1 MLYSSSNAKLKVNGR
16 EILASQASISL
27 STALAPKY
35 VVGERSTTKQVASNG
50 IGGKL
55 NFTYPFTGDDYFRT
69 FITGQGEVG
78 IGTTNGTTNP
88 QSKPDPF
95 ADSQLI
101 SGNFGGLNFQ
111 SGYLTSYSVNFV
123 PNALVMASAEVS
135 FYDQLSGEFVS
146 EDSPAPSVGEVLN
159 FKNAVI
165 SVIESDQPIDNFIG
179 GSYNYTSEVR
189 PVYLM
194 NEKIPSS
201 INFGAKTVN
210 MNFEVD
216 NPTGTLPITGSFA
229 RINVS
234 LKDSNGL
241 TKDGFLCS
249 GVMNQRN
256 MASSVGDY
264 IRQTINIVQ
273 NETAK
278 TVTVNGVSPVIS

>member
-1 MLYSSSNAKLKVNGR
+1 MLYSASNAKLKVNGR

-35 VVGERSTTKQVASNG
+35 VVGERSTIKQVPSRG
-50 IGGKL
+50 IGGTL
-55 NFTYPFTGDDYFRT
+55 NFSYPFTGDDYFRT
-69 FITGQGEVG
+69 FITGQGE
-78 IGTTNGTTNP
+78 IGRTETP
-88 QSKPDPF
+88 DESSRPDPF
-95 ADSQLI
+95 ANSQLI

-111 SGYLTSYSVNFV
+111 SGYLTSYSINFS
-123 PNALVMASAEVS
+123 PNSAVIASAQVS
-135 FYDQLSGEFVS
+135 FFDQLSGKFVA
-146 EDSPAPSVGEVLN
+146 EDSAAPNISEVLN
-159 FKNAVI
+159 FKNAAITTV
-165 SVIESDQPIDNFIG
+165 ESDQYIDSFVG
-179 GSYNYTSEVR
+179 GAYNYTSEVK

-194 NEKIPSS
+194 NETIPSAVKL
-201 INFGAKTVN
+201 GQKTVS

-234 LKDSNGL
+234 LKDSNGV

-249 GVMNQRN
+249 GIMNQRN
-256 MASSVGDY
+256 MSSSATDY

-278 TVTVNGVSPVIS
+278 TLIVNGVSPVLI

>member
-1 MLYSSSNAKLKVNGR
+1 MPV
-16 EILASQASISL
+16 
-27 STALAPKY
+27 
-35 VVGERSTTKQVASNG
+35 
-50 IGGKL
+50 
-55 NFTYPFTGDDYFRT
+55 
-69 FITGQGEVG
+69 
-78 IGTTNGTTNP
+78 
-88 QSKPDPF
+88 
-95 ADSQLI
+95 
-101 SGNFGGLNFQ
+101 
-111 SGYLTSYSVNFV
+111 
-123 PNALVMASAEVS
+123 
-135 FYDQLSGEFVS
+135 
-146 EDSPAPSVGEVLN
+146 EVLN

-256 MASSVGDY
+256 MSSSVGDY

-278 TVTVNGVSPVIS
+278 TVIVNGVSPVIS

>member
-27 STALAPKY
+27 STSLAPKY

-78 IGTTNGTTNP
+78 IGTTNP

-111 SGYLTSYSVNFV
+111 SGYLTSYSVNFA
-123 PNALVMASAEVS
+123 PNALVMANAEVS

-256 MASSVGDY
+256 MSSSVGDY

-278 TVTVNGVSPVIS
+278 TVIVNGVSPVIS